1 MLKEITLGQYFP
13 GDSLIHRL
21 DPRTKLMVVV
31 LFIIALIATLV
42 IGFLLAKVIPVA
54 KLYEWMNARIGVK

>member
-1 MLKEITLGQYFP
+1 MLQFLEKTFDVDLTA
-13 GDSLIHRL
+13 L
-21 DPRTKLMVVV
+21 RTAMAGHV
-31 LFIIALIATLV
+31 FGLIATLV